1 MSPVEREHIIRAYT
15 FELGKCYEQA
25 IKERQLQCLANIDP
39 VLCEQVATGLG
50 LPVPEPAVPL
60 AEVEPSP
67 ALSQLGREWPA
78 DGRLIG
84 SCQLHGIHPVHRSAE
99 LQIRIGEAGERGRGH
114 GTEAVTLLVDFAF
127 RDLNL
132 RRVALHVLATNERA
146 LKMYERIGFV
156 REGVLREA
164 AHVDGEYVDVR
175 FSFKTKKMGNE
186 AVTSN
191 VANAFIAEIE
201 RQMGQDIP
209 IWENKI
215 MKSPPVLCDGD
226 GPIGLFRR
234 WSKQFYVADATPGDM
249 DMNGA
254 G

>member
-1 MSPVEREHIIRAYT
+1 MTTGGDDAREVGGGPQGRLVELTPLTAADAATLFRWINNRGDVLLNSPYRPVS
-15 FELGKCYEQA
+15 
-25 IKERQLQCLANIDP
+25 ERQHMQWFDGIQQQRDVVIFGIRLL
-39 VLCEQVATGLG
+39 T
-50 LPVPEPAVPL
+50 
-60 AEVEPSP
+60 
-67 ALSQLGREWPA
+67 

-164 AHVDGEYVDVR
+164 AHVDGEYVDV
-175 FSFKTKKMGNE
+175 
-186 AVTSN
+186 V
-191 VANAFIAEIE
+191 
-201 RQMGQDIP
+201 
-209 IWENKI
+209 
-215 MKSPPVLCDGD
+215 VLA
-226 GPIGLFRR
+226 ILR
-234 WSKQFYVADATPGDM
+234 ADTA
-249 DMNGA
+249 A
-254 G
+254 R